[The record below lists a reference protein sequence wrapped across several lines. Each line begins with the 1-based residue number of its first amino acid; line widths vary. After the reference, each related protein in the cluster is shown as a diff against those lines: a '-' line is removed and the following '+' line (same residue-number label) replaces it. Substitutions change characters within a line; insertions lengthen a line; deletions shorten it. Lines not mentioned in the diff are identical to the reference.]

1 MDTPINYRNIK
12 MNLTPLRNNVIVE
25 KLEKE
30 LTTSSGIILK
40 SSDEADKAKVVAI
53 GPEVNDVEV
62 GNVLLI
68 NWNKATK
75 LMDNLY
81 QINVN
86 EVIGVFE

>member
-1 MDTPINYRNIK
+1 

-40 SSDEADKAKVVAI
+40 STDEADKAKVIAVGSEVTDVA
-53 GPEVNDVEV
+53 V
-62 GNVLLI
+62 GNIILI

-81 QINVN
+81 QVNIN
-86 EVIGVFE
+86 EVVAIFE

>member
-1 MDTPINYRNIK
+1 

-40 SSDEADKAKVVAI
+40 STDEADKAKVIAVGSEVTDVA
-53 GPEVNDVEV
+53 V
-62 GNVLLI
+62 GNTILI
-68 NWNKATK
+68 NWNKAVK

-81 QINVN
+81 QVNINEIVA
-86 EVIGVFE
+86 IFE

>member
-1 MDTPINYRNIK
+1 

-40 SSDEADKAKVVAI
+40 SNDEADKARVIAI
-53 GPEVNDVEV
+53 GPEVTDVEV
-62 GNVLLI
+62 NNILLI

-81 QINVN
+81 QINVD
-86 EVIGVFE
+86 EIIGIFD

>member
-1 MDTPINYRNIK
+1 

-25 KLEKE
+25 KLKKE

-40 SSDEADKAKVVAI
+40 SNDEADKARVIAI
-53 GPEVNDVEV
+53 GSEVTDVEV
-62 GNVLLI
+62 NNILLI

-81 QINVN
+81 QINVD
-86 EVIGVFE
+86 EIIGIFD

>member
-1 MDTPINYRNIK
+1 

-40 SSDEADKAKVVAI
+40 SNDEADKAKVIAVGSEVTDVA
-53 GPEVNDVEV
+53 V
-62 GNVLLI
+62 GDTILI
-68 NWNKATK
+68 NWNKAVK

-81 QINVN
+81 QVNVN
-86 EVIGVFE
+86 EVVAIFE

>member
-1 MDTPINYRNIK
+1 

-40 SSDEADKAKVVAI
+40 SNDEADKAKVIAVGSEVTDVA
-53 GPEVNDVEV
+53 V
-62 GNVLLI
+62 GNTILI
-68 NWNKATK
+68 NWNKAVK

-81 QINVN
+81 QVNVN
-86 EVIGVFE
+86 EVVAIFE

>member
-1 MDTPINYRNIK
+1 

-53 GPEVNDVEV
+53 GPEVDDVEV

>member
-1 MDTPINYRNIK
+1 

>member
-1 MDTPINYRNIK
+1 

-40 SSDEADKAKVVAI
+40 SNDEADKAKVIAVGSEVTDVA
-53 GPEVNDVEV
+53 V
-62 GNVLLI
+62 GNIILI
-68 NWNKATK
+68 NWNKAIK

-81 QINVN
+81 QVNTN
-86 EVIGVFE
+86 EVVAIFE

>member
-1 MDTPINYRNIK
+1 

-40 SSDEADKAKVVAI
+40 SNDEADKAKVIAI
-53 GPEVNDVEV
+53 GSEVSDVAV
-62 GNVLLI
+62 GNIILI

-81 QINVN
+81 QVNIN
-86 EVIGVFE
+86 EVVAIFE

>member
-1 MDTPINYRNIK
+1 

-40 SSDEADKAKVVAI
+40 SNDEADKARVIAI
-53 GPEVNDVEV
+53 GSEVTDVEV
-62 GNVLLI
+62 NNILLI

-81 QINVN
+81 QINVD
-86 EVIGVFE
+86 EIIGIFD

>member
-1 MDTPINYRNIK
+1 
-12 MNLTPLRNNVIVE
+12 
-25 KLEKE
+25 

>member
-1 MDTPINYRNIK
+1 

-40 SSDEADKAKVVAI
+40 SNDEADKAKVIAVGSEVTDVA
-53 GPEVNDVEV
+53 V
-62 GNVLLI
+62 GNIILI
-68 NWNKATK
+68 NWNKAIK

-81 QINVN
+81 QVNIN
-86 EVIGVFE
+86 EVVAIFE

>member
-1 MDTPINYRNIK
+1 

-40 SSDEADKAKVVAI
+40 SNDEADKAKVIAVGSEI
-53 GPEVNDVEV
+53 TDVVV
-62 GNVLLI
+62 GNIILI

-81 QINVN
+81 QVN
-86 EVIGVFE
+86 IDEVVAIFE

>member
-1 MDTPINYRNIK
+1 

-81 QINVN
+81 QINVY

>member
-1 MDTPINYRNIK
+1 

-68 NWNKATK
+68 NWNKTTK

>member
-1 MDTPINYRNIK
+1 

-40 SSDEADKAKVVAI
+40 SNDEADKAKVIAV
-53 GPEVNDVEV
+53 GSEVTDVVV
-62 GNVLLI
+62 GNIILI
-68 NWNKATK
+68 NWNKAVK

-81 QINVN
+81 QVNVN
-86 EVIGVFE
+86 EVVAIFE

>member
-1 MDTPINYRNIK
+1 

-40 SSDEADKAKVVAI
+40 STDEADKAKVIAVGSEVTDVA
-53 GPEVNDVEV
+53 V
-62 GNVLLI
+62 GNTILI
-68 NWNKATK
+68 NWNKAIK

-81 QINVN
+81 QVNVN
-86 EVIGVFE
+86 EVVAIFE

>member
-1 MDTPINYRNIK
+1 

-25 KLEKE
+25 KLKKE

>member
-1 MDTPINYRNIK
+1 

-40 SSDEADKAKVVAI
+40 SNDEADKAKVIAV
-53 GPEVNDVEV
+53 GSEVTDVVV
-62 GNVLLI
+62 GNIILI

-81 QINVN
+81 QVN
-86 EVIGVFE
+86 IDEVVAIFE

>member
-1 MDTPINYRNIK
+1 

-40 SSDEADKAKVVAI
+40 SNDEADKAKVIAV
-53 GPEVNDVEV
+53 GSEVTDVIV
-62 GNVLLI
+62 GNIILI

-81 QINVN
+81 QVN
-86 EVIGVFE
+86 IDEVVAIFE

>member
-1 MDTPINYRNIK
+1 

-40 SSDEADKAKVVAI
+40 SSDEADKAKIIAVGSEVTDVA
-53 GPEVNDVEV
+53 V
-62 GNVLLI
+62 GNTILI
-68 NWNKATK
+68 NWNKAVK

-81 QINVN
+81 QVNVN
-86 EVIGVFE
+86 EVVAIFE

>member
-1 MDTPINYRNIK
+1 

-40 SSDEADKAKVVAI
+40 SNDEADKAKVIAVGSEI
-53 GPEVNDVEV
+53 TDVVV
-62 GNVLLI
+62 GNIILI

-81 QINVN
+81 QVNIN
-86 EVIGVFE
+86 EVVAIFE

>member
-1 MDTPINYRNIK
+1 

-86 EVIGVFE
+86 EIIGIFD